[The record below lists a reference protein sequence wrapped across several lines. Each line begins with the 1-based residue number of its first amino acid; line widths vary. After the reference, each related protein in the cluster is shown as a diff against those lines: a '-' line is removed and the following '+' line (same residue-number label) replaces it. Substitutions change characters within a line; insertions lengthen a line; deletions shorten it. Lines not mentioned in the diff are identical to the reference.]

1 MKHGEK
7 DNPIRV
13 LITGVGGGGNGEQM
27 LKALRLAPAVY
38 HIIGTDISPLSTGLY
53 QADEGYTV
61 PRADDRSY
69 IATLLDLCAARNV
82 KALIAGSEPEMLV
95 ISRNRSLFAEIGVL
109 VLLNTEDIIT
119 LCMDKW
125 KTFAFLQE
133 RGFSVPRSFLINDL
147 SIVEEIDTDMFP
159 VVIKPASNGG
169 GSRHAYIAQ
178 DRDELRF
185 FCNYIMK
192 DGLDPIVQEYV
203 GTPDSEYTV
212 GVLSTFDG
220 VFVNSIAVKRDLTI
234 GMSVRLKVR
243 NRTQKSDLS
252 SSLIISSGYS
262 QGQID
267 IFPEVCGVCENIAAA
282 LKSRGPLNIQC
293 RYFKGKVYTFEI
305 NPRLSGTS
313 SLRAMV
319 GFNEPDILIRH
330 HLMGESA
337 ATRFSYRSGNIM
349 RGLSEIY
356 IANDSQKSTYVLGG
370 NTI

>member
-1 MKHGEK
+1 MKAGR
-7 DNPIRV
+7 NLIRV

-27 LKALRLAPAVY
+27 LKALRLATADY
-38 HIIGTDISPLSTGLY
+38 HIIGTDVSPLSTGLY

-69 IATLLDLCAARNV
+69 IATLLDLCATRNIQ
-82 KALIAGSEPEMLV
+82 ALIAGSEPEMLV

-109 VLLNTEDIIT
+109 VLLNTEAIIS

-125 KTFAFLQE
+125 QTFAFLQE
-133 RGFSVPRSFLINDL
+133 RGFSVPRSFLMND
-147 SIVEEIDTDMFP
+147 IAAVEEIDSDIFP

-185 FCNYIMK
+185 FCAYIMK

-220 VFVNSIAVKRDLTI
+220 MFVNSIAVRRDLTI
-234 GMSVRLKVR
+234 GMSVRLKVN
-243 NRTQKSDLS
+243 NRTNKSDLS
-252 SSLIISSGYS
+252 PSLIISSGYS

-267 IFPEVCGVCENIAAA
+267 TFPKVCSVCEDIAAA
-282 LKSRGPLNIQC
+282 LQSRGPLNIQC

-330 HLMGESA
+330 HLRGE
-337 ATRFSYRSGNIM
+337 RIEPKFPYQSGNIM
-349 RGLSEIY
+349 RGLSEVY
-356 IANDSQKSTYVLGG
+356 ISTESQKKPYHDTGG
-370 NTI
+370 KL